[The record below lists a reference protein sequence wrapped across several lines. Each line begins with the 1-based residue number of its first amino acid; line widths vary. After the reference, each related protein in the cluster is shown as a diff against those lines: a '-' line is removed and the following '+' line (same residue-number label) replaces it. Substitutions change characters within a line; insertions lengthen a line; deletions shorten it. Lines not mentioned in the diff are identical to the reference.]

1 MNATILDEGFVLRPE
16 ARLTIS
22 YIKDSLPS
30 VKIFPSVIHRI
41 SEPETHL
48 LGWNVPPDELASIPE
63 HWLSYKEPNASM
75 HYLLGTVY
83 IAFMFVALIG
93 NGLVLWVFTSY
104 VFRQKY
110 PFRPNCSS
118 EYFPFQREI
127 VAHSIKCVCN
137 KFGIL

>member
-1 MNATILDEGFVLRPE
+1 MSFVN
-16 ARLTIS
+16 
-22 YIKDSLPS
+22 
-30 VKIFPSVIHRI
+30 RI

-63 HWLSYKEPNASM
+63 HWLSHMEPNASL

-104 VFRQKY
+104 VLTISKIAFPKLNGLKRKEKNVIFQFTVQNRYELRQMY
-110 PFRPNCSS
+110 
-118 EYFPFQREI
+118 
-127 VAHSIKCVCN
+127 
-137 KFGIL
+137 L